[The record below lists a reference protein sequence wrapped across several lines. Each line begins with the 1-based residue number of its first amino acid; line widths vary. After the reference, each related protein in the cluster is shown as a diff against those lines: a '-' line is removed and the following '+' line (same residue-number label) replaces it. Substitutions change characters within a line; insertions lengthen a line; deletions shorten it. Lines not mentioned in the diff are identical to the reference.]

1 MCGIF
6 GYFGR
11 KRSDLGNLILDGLRK
26 LEYRGYDSW
35 GLLVKNKESG
45 FFLRKNIGK
54 ISDAKVVYLD
64 SSAGIGHTRWATHGG
79 VSKKNSHPH
88 LDCRGKIAV
97 VHNGIV
103 ENFQELKKYLKK
115 LGHKFHSDTDSEVIA
130 HLLEEEI
137 ERKLPL
143 QAMKSVFSKIKGL
156 NAIIAYLIDKDC
168 FLLAKN
174 SSPVIIGRK
183 DRDFFIASDVLALS
197 GLCDE
202 VFYMGDDQIA
212 EIGKKGL
219 KVVSSKGEE
228 IQPKFKPIRI
238 SEFDISLAGF
248 NSFME
253 KEINQQPEVILNILE
268 KKFDSLQRL
277 AEMIKSAYGSYFIGC
292 GTAYYAALAGTYLF
306 SKIAGHHIN
315 AAFGSEFAYLLD
327 FIKKDSLVI
336 ALSQSGE
343 TIDVINPVKQVRKK
357 GSKVAAITNVY
368 GSSLYR
374 NSDFQILLDAG
385 VERCVLATKS
395 FTAKIA
401 VLYLAAHIMAG
412 SFDKG
417 RANLLKAVSE
427 LKKIIMNADRI
438 RRLAGT
444 FAKHKHIFILGRGI
458 SYPLALE
465 SALKIK
471 EASYIHAE
479 GFAAGELK
487 HGVIALIEKGI
498 PVIVYNPADE
508 TYRDTLSSAFEI
520 KSRGAYVIGIS
531 SLENDVYDEFIKV
544 EDCGDAG
551 VIPSVAAAQLIGLY
565 LAERKGYDPDKPRN
579 LAKSVTVK

>member
-6 GYFGR
+6 GYFGK
-11 KRSDLGNLILDGLRK
+11 KRSDLGNLILEGLRK

-35 GLLVKNKESG
+35 GLAVKDHPAK
-45 FFLRKNIGK
+45 FFLRKDIGK
-54 ISDAKVVYLD
+54 ISDAKVASF
-64 SSAGIGHTRWATHGG
+64 SSPAGIGHTRWATHGG
-79 VSKKNSHPH
+79 VISKNSHPH
-88 LDCRGKIAV
+88 LDCNNRIAV

-103 ENFQELKKYLKK
+103 ENFQELKKRLKES
-115 LGHKFHSDTDSEVIA
+115 GHKFSSDTDSEVIA

-137 ERKLPL
+137 KKKTPL
-143 QAMKSVFSKIKGL
+143 QAMRSVFSRIKGL
-156 NAIIAYLIDKDC
+156 NAIIAYLIDRDC

-174 SSPVIIGRK
+174 SSPLIIGRK
-183 DRDFFIASDVLALS
+183 GQDFFVASDAVALS

-202 VFYMGDDQIA
+202 VFYMADDQIA

-219 KVVSSKGEE
+219 KVISAKGEK
-228 IQPKFKPIRI
+228 IQAKFGPLRI
-238 SEFDISLAGF
+238 NESDISLAGYR
-248 NSFME
+248 SFME

-268 KKFDSLQRL
+268 NKYEHLQKL
-277 AEMIKSAYGSYFIGC
+277 AKMIRSAYGSYFIGC
-292 GTAYYAALAGTYLF
+292 GTAYYAALVGTYLF
-306 SKIAGHHIN
+306 SKIAKYHIN

-343 TIDVINPVKQVRKK
+343 TIDVINPVKQVRRK
-357 GSKVAAITNVY
+357 GTKVAAITNVY

-401 VLYLAAHIMAG
+401 VLYLVAHIMAG
-412 SFDKG
+412 SFEKG
-417 RANLLKAVSE
+417 KANLGKAVSE
-427 LKKIIMNADRI
+427 LKKIILNAGRI
-438 RRLAGT
+438 KKLANT
-444 FAKHKHIFILGRGI
+444 LARSEHIFILGRGV

-471 EASYIHAE
+471 EVSYIHAE

-487 HGVIALIEKGI
+487 HGVIALVEKGT
-498 PVIVYNPADE
+498 PVIIYNPTDE
-508 TYRDTLSSAFEI
+508 TYEDTLSSAFEV

-531 SLENDVYDEFIKV
+531 SCKNEVYDEFIKV

-551 VIPSVAAAQLIGLY
+551 VIPSVAVAQLIGLY
-565 LAERKGYDPDKPRN
+565 LAEKKGYDPDKPRN